1 MVLFM
6 VYDWMVG
13 MKINKQFLL
22 SLEVFKVM
30 DNELFW
36 LDDYAFD

>member
-1 MVLFM
+1 
-6 VYDWMVG
+6 
-13 MKINKQFLL
+13 MKINHQLLL

-30 DNELFW
+30 DNELFC

>member
-1 MVLFM
+1 
-6 VYDWMVG
+6 

>member
-6 VYDWMVG
+6 VYDWMVR